1 MFIIDFHGDSSV
13 ALQHSNECKLY
24 LPSVLCILFF
34 LQWKLI
40 SKLSMLWDFKHQLKK
55 DAIIV
60 QEKMIKDMVS
70 SCFFFV
76 FVCFLSQD
84 ELQIT

>member
-1 MFIIDFHGDSSV
+1 
-13 ALQHSNECKLY
+13 
-24 LPSVLCILFF
+24 
-34 LQWKLI
+34 
-40 SKLSMLWDFKHQLKK
+40 MLWDFKHQLKK

-76 FVCFLSQD
+76 CFLSQD